1 MPRSAGVAKRIST
14 QVVPVVGMTK
24 SVELELLST
33 MKKLGVV
40 RAESYNKL
48 GSINHWGLDWKK
60 AIPKVKSFR
69 TPDTLGLPAKL
80 MDWTINDVAKAI
92 TAQQAA
98 CTDAVIKKIYK
109 RFTGKENQKARK
121 ELCKQLKTLAF
132 LDNPLL
138 HRLVRK
144 EFQRGYSWVKNQIV
158 YQQDGY
164 KCKRL
169 SRNTYQLELAGLT
182 KRKRNQIIIKS
193 NRKIKG
199 QIRLIYNQVLPR
211 FEVHFL
217 VDHGQVKIP
226 ADRRNIG
233 LDKGYTEAFYDSDG
247 QAHGKELGKVTTKK
261 SHRICA
267 KNRNRGKLWA
277 LHRKLEKIDPAKS
290 ARILE
295 NNLTR
300 KTENKR
306 YRQDQSE
313 IKAIIGAASKS
324 VFGGKSLQVF
334 AEDLTQP
341 IKNKRQSKA
350 MSRKLNSWM
359 KGELRDSLQKWADWT
374 GSVVTEVQ
382 PSYTSQVDSRNGTLM
397 GKRTGDCFTGFDGVV
412 LQADH
417 NAAKNVLARGTDFE
431 ITRYMSKAEVQAVLL
446 RRTAR
451 FLEGMGL
458 SLLDAVKLG
467 WLDSKHSKTK
477 AFKQLLVEMPG
488 TPRKMSG
495 RLDSNCCMTTPHS
508 GNNKM
513 HLDRF
518 VPDYPD

>member
-1 MPRSAGVAKRIST
+1 MPRSVGIAKRIST

-92 TAQQAA
+92 TASQAA
-98 CTDAVIKKIYK
+98 CRDAVIKKIYRK
-109 RFTGKENQKARK
+109 FPGKQNKKNRK
-121 ELCKQLKTLAF
+121 ELCKKLKTLAF
-132 LDNPLL
+132 LESSLL
-138 HRLVRK
+138 HRLIRK
-144 EFQRGYSWVKNQIV
+144 EYQRGHSWVKNQIV
-158 YQQDGY
+158 YQQLGY
-164 KCKRL
+164 KCKKL

-182 KRKRNQIIIKS
+182 RGKRNKIIVKS

-199 QIRLIYNQVLPR
+199 QIRLISNQLSQR
-211 FEVHFL
+211 FEIHFL
-217 VDHGQVKIP
+217 VDHGTVEIQNE
-226 ADRRNIG
+226 RRSFG
-233 LDKGYTEAFYDSDG
+233 VDKGYTEALYDSDG
-247 QAHGKELGKVTTKK
+247 NIHGKGLGKVATKK
-261 SHRICA
+261 SDRICA

-277 LHRKLEKIDPAKS
+277 LHIKLEKIDPAKS

-306 YRQDQSE
+306 YRQNQSE
-313 IKAIIGAASKS
+313 IKAIIGAAAKS
-324 VFGGKSLQVF
+324 VFNGEALKVF

-341 IKNKRQSKA
+341 IRNKRQSKA
-350 MSRKLNSWM
+350 LSRKLNSWM
-359 KGELRDSLQKWADWT
+359 KGEIRDSLQKWADWT

-382 PSYTSQVDSRNGTLM
+382 PSYTSQVDSRNGTLL
-397 GKRTGDCFTGFDGVV
+397 GKRTGDNFTGFDGVV
-412 LQADH
+412 LQADW
-417 NAAKNVLARGTDFE
+417 NAARNILSRGTDKD
-431 ITRYMSKAEVQAVLL
+431 ITRYMSKTGVQAVLL

-451 FLEGMGL
+451 YLEGMGL
-458 SLLDAVKLG
+458 SLLDAVELG
-467 WLDSKHSKTK
+467 WLDSKHSKTR

-488 TPRKMSG
+488 TPR
-495 RLDSNCCMTTPHS
+495 
-508 GNNKM
+508 
-513 HLDRF
+513 
-518 VPDYPD
+518 

>member
-1 MPRSAGVAKRIST
+1 MPRSVGVAKRIST

-60 AIPKVKSFR
+60 AIPEVKSFR
-69 TPDTLGLPAKL
+69 TPDTLGIPAKL

-92 TAQQAA
+92 VAQQAA
-98 CTDAVIKKIYK
+98 CRDVVTKKIYK
-109 RFTGKENQKARK
+109 RFPSKENQKTRK

-132 LDNPLL
+132 LNNPLL

-144 EFQRGYSWVKNQIV
+144 EFHRGHSWIKNQIV
-158 YQQDGY
+158 YQQEGY
-164 KCKRL
+164 QCKRL
-169 SRNTYQLELAGLT
+169 SRKTYQLEVAGLT
-182 KRKRNQIIIKS
+182 RRKRNKIIVRS

-199 QIRLIYNQVLPR
+199 QIRLIYNQLLPR

-217 VDHGQVKIP
+217 VDHGNIEIP
-226 ADRRNIG
+226 TERRSIG

-247 QAHGKELGKVTTKK
+247 QAHGKGLGKAATQK
-261 SHRICA
+261 SDRICE

-306 YRQDQSE
+306 YRQNQSE

-324 VFGGKSLQVF
+324 VFNGKSLKVF

-374 GSVVTEVQ
+374 GSVITEVQ

-495 RLDSNCCMTTPHS
+495 RLDSNCCMTTPPS